1 MFLIHR
7 SLRLPSWAT
16 RLSAAE
22 SVRRGTV
29 RSESGGVP
37 AGVDRGHAKVIMLLL
52 GVALEGPAYFGSYG
66 GEVDVPLSWR
76 GACVS
81 RAGVPAGAGGTV
93 GG

>member
-1 MFLIHR
+1 
-7 SLRLPSWAT
+7 
-16 RLSAAE
+16 
-22 SVRRGTV
+22 
-29 RSESGGVP
+29 
-37 AGVDRGHAKVIMLLL
+37 MLLL